1 MKRGRDGNV
10 RTPDPIVTKQEALS
24 MLRET
29 VAKPIY
35 DTIKRMDLKEIL
47 EYIATIRQLRK

>member
-10 RTPDPIVTKQEALS
+10 RKPDPAATRQEALS

-35 DTIKRMDLKEIL
+35 DTVKQMDLKSIM